1 MRYDRDGFPI
11 PPEFDLPAPDRW
23 TGARSA
29 ATDQA
34 AAGSPGPPRRAA
46 GAGKRR
52 LIVLVA
58 LAFVLPAL
66 LLPVALPV
74 VREGVVQW
82 SLERAL
88 DREARGN
95 PRAAIADVGRAIRW
109 ADDDRLHG
117 RLLCWRAQLRIESG
131 DARGAVAD
139 ATRASKLAP
148 TTALPYRVRALAHAV
163 LQDPEAALV
172 DAEAAVSVSNAA
184 DPEAL
189 NHRAYIRALVGRE
202 LPEAL
207 GDIEVAIGDAGAAA
221 SPEFLDTRGFILH
234 LLGRHAE
241 AVDDLNRA
249 IGQMQMR
256 RRQATLATGQADPVE
271 LARELRSLD
280 QALAVMHQ
288 HRGLACK
295 SLGLVE
301 QARQDLEIAERK
313 GYDPTRGIF

>member
-11 PPEFDLPAPDRW
+11 PATFDIP
-23 TGARSA
+23 A
-29 ATDQA
+29 ATDPA
-34 AAGSPGPPRRAA
+34 VTGTLSPNQPGGGPRRPD

-52 LIVLVA
+52 LILFVA
-58 LAFVLPAL
+58 LGFVLPAL
-66 LLPVALPV
+66 VLPAVVPI

-88 DREARGN
+88 DNEARGN
-95 PRAAIADVGRAIRW
+95 PQGAVADVGRAIRW
-109 ADDDRLHG
+109 ADDERQQS

-139 ATRASKLAP
+139 ATRASELLP
-148 TTALPYRVRALAHAV
+148 TSSLPYRVRALAHAV

-172 DAEAAVSVSNAA
+172 NAGAAVDVSNAS

-189 NHRAYIRALVGRE
+189 NHRAYVRALVGRE
-202 LPEAL
+202 LPQAL
-207 GDIEVAIGDAGAAA
+207 VDIEAAIGDAGDAA

-234 LLGRHAE
+234 LLGQHTA
-241 AVDDLNRA
+241 ALDDLNRA

-256 RRQATLATGQADPVE
+256 RRQAALAAGLADPVE
-271 LARELRSLD
+271 VARELRSLD

-288 HRGLACK
+288 HRGLACQA
-295 SLGLVE
+295 LGLAE

-313 GYDPTRGIF
+313 GYDPSRGIF